1 MDKSQVLEKAIEYA
15 TLVSEKIKLRKV
27 VLYGSYAKENW
38 KEESDIDIAIIVSSV
53 DDDFLET
60 ETMLYKLRR
69 NIDDRIEPILL
80 EENNDES
87 GFLNEV
93 LKHGQIIYNS

>member
-1 MDKSQVLEKAIEYA
+1 MDKIKALEKATQYA
-15 TLVSEKIKLRKV
+15 NLVIKKIQAEKV
-27 VLYGSYAKENW
+27 VLYGSYAKDNW
-38 KEESDIDIAIIVSSV
+38 KNDSDIDIAIVVKTIE
-53 DDDFLET
+53 DDILEI

-80 EENNDES
+80 EEKNDKS

-93 LKHGQIIYNS
+93 LKYGQIIYTS